1 MTSRVGIFVL
11 LLPPEIHKE
20 GIEER
25 EREEKKERSWKLEWK
40 RDGSESEEERICSVS
55 FRKLAR

>member
-25 EREEKKERSWKLEWK
+25 ERERREKGEELEVRAEEGWK
-40 RDGSESEEERICSVS
+40 RER
-55 FRKLAR
+55 RRENM